1 MDILRIFFDE
11 RCNLHFS
18 LNFWITII
26 IIVILIA
33 IIIIKR
39 KKIFNWE
46 RYEVDE
52 AEIGIGTQK
61 FKIKPN
67 YQDMQIAYKLWV
79 EVSTRK
85 IGLDID
91 YKNDVIIEIYHSWH
105 EFFNITRDLI
115 KDIPDR

>member
-91 YKNDVIIEIYHSWH
+91 YKNDVIIPYLQGNKFS
-105 EFFNITRDLI
+105 
-115 KDIPDR
+115 